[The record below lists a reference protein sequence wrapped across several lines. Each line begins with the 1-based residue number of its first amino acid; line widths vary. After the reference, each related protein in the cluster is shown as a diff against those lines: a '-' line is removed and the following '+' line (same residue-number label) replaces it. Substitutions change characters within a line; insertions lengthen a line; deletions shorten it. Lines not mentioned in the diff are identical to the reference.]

1 MPDELVEVA
10 ALVVEGKVEAR
21 IVEVVWVATA
31 VVVKSEDRVESEL
44 EEPKSSFK
52 SEEKLNRESEPDE
65 DEVVDD
71 EPSSLINRLKALLRI
86 STQPLELREV
96 RPAEAAEEVATGAG
110 VTAVA
115 TVAPAVS
122 APATT
127 D

>member
-1 MPDELVEVA
+1 
-10 ALVVEGKVEAR
+10 VEGKVEAR

-65 DEVVDD
+65 DEVVDN
-71 EPSSLINRLKALLRI
+71 EPSSLINRLKAFLRI
-86 STQPLELREV
+86 STQPPELREV
-96 RPAEAAEEVATGAG
+96 RPAEAAEEVATEAG